1 MYVQILFKQMRIEEI
16 IKSES
21 DLPDNRR
28 LILSILLSNN
38 LINDKVSEA
47 LKPFDL
53 TIPQFNVLRIL
64 RGQKGIPSNL
74 STIQE
79 RMVSKMSNTT
89 RIVDKLISKEYV
101 SRVVCE
107 KNRRKV
113 EITITNKGLSI
124 LSEVDPVINITEE
137 TITKNLSTAEITTLS
152 EIIQKLLK

>member
-1 MYVQILFKQMRIEEI
+1 MYVQILFIQMRIEEI
-16 IKSES
+16 IKSENEI
-21 DLPDNRR
+21 PDNRR
-28 LILSILLSNN
+28 FILSILLSNN

-64 RGQKGIPSNL
+64 RGQKGQPSNL
-74 STIQE
+74 STIQD

-107 KNRRKV
+107 NNRRKV
-113 EITITNKGLSI
+113 EITITSQGLSI
-124 LSEVDPVINITEE
+124 LSEVDPVINKTEEAITE
-137 TITKNLSTAEITTLS
+137 NLSSAEIITLS
-152 EIIQKLLK
+152 EILQKLLK